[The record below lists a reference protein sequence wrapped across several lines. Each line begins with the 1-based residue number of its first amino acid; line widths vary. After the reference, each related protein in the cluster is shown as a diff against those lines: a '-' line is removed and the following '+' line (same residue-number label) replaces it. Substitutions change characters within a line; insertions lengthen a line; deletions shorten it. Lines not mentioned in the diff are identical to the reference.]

1 MQAKMLNIPST
12 IEDPSYRY
20 KMPGLLL
27 KVEGRGNG
35 IKTKI
40 VNLNEIAT
48 ALRVPPAYPLK
59 FLGVELGSQTNESQG
74 VINGSFVEPEM
85 RKHLDK
91 FIEKYVLCTNCKY
104 PEMVLRVKHGA
115 VGGVCNSCGTRST
128 LDNVHKLAAYILK
141 CPPKNNSEFKKD
153 SKEKEGEKPKEVEK
167 GKDKKE
173 EKKEDKKGKHG
184 EKEAHAHDKKDE
196 KKTEEKKEVEE
207 EKSTKHAPAQI
218 VTVTFKDLEEEL
230 LQKVRQVYLQYS
242 KVESFDDKAED
253 VEKIIKSTREI
264 VPEEYSNKIPYI
276 LFNSIFDVNIAK
288 EVGKNKAIISKAYE
302 VLGTRDHE
310 LDTLLSLE
318 RFLLVRNIAQ
328 DFEKYIPTILKFF
341 YDEDL
346 LSEEFL
352 LDWDKGKFNPMLIM
366 DFRYQKSVDEK
377 FKAASKPI
385 IKWLSDEA
393 DEGEG
398 EGGKEGDGEDSD
410 IDIDNI

>member
-1 MQAKMLNIPST
+1 MLNIPST
-12 IEDPSYRY
+12 IDDPSYRY

-40 VNLNEIAT
+40 VNLNEVAT

-59 FLGVELGSQTNESQG
+59 FLGHELGSQTNEGQA

-115 VGGVCNSCGTRST
+115 VGGVCNSCGTRSV
-128 LDNVHKLAAYILK
+128 LDNQHKLAAYILK
-141 CPPKNNSEFKKD
+141 NPPKNSSEFKKD
-153 SKEKEGEKPKEVEK
+153 KD
-167 GKDKKE
+167 GKDAKDAKDGKDAKKGE
-173 EKKEDKKGKHG
+173 KEDKKHK
-184 EKEAHAHDKKDE
+184 HDKEHHE
-196 KKTEEKKEVEE
+196 KKPEEKKHENE
-207 EKSTKHAPAQI
+207 EKEEKGEKLFKEHIPQVVAI
-218 VTVTFKDLEEEL
+218 TFKDLEEDLIE
-230 LQKVRQVYLQYS
+230 KVKQVYQQFS
-242 KVESFDDKAED
+242 QVKDFS
-253 VEKIIKSTREI
+253 EKPEAIQKILEETNKI
-264 VPEEYSNKIPYI
+264 VPEEYAIKKPYI
-276 LFNSIFDVNIAK
+276 LFNAIFDVNIAK
-288 EVGKNKAIISKAYE
+288 EVTKNKSILEAAYKE
-302 VLGTRDHE
+302 LGNYGTNEQE

-318 RFLLVRNIAQ
+318 RFLLIRNLSQ
-328 DFEKYIPTILKFF
+328 DFEKFIPTILKFF

-352 LDWDKGKFNPMLIM
+352 IDWDSGRFNPLLIM

-377 FKAASKPI
+377 FKACSKPI
-385 IKWLSDEA
+385 IKWLK
-393 DEGEG
+393 DEGGDE
-398 EGGKEGDGEDSD
+398 EGDGEGEDSD